1 MMYYMPTIT
10 VRISEEEKKKL
21 IQRGELSK
29 SVREAV
35 KLYLNTDRSH
45 ELLVRLDELQKKNP
59 VRTTTAKE
67 VRLINEDRRR

>member
-10 VRISEEEKKKL
+10 VRISEEEKKML
-21 IQRGELSK
+21 MQYGELSK

-35 KLYLNTDRSH
+35 KLYLNTKRSNK
-45 ELLVRLDELQKKNP
+45 LLARLEELQKKNP

-67 VRLINEDRRR
+67 VHLIAENRKR